1 MKKIILSVAVIAC
14 AAMMVSCGGKPTK
27 GVVNGSLSKF
37 DSLSYALGA
46 NMAYSI
52 QNQMGDIPFDYVAV
66 ENGIKNAALGKK
78 ALVIGEDTLTP
89 ENSIRLLREY
99 FMMKRPERAEMIR
112 ARKAEAD
119 SIALANGETP
129 ELAKENFADPD
140 MFENEQERELLST
153 AFGTDI
159 GTNMSKSPFP
169 VHLVWVL
176 ESLKDVREN
185 NPKMTDADAEQYLQ
199 YYFMVKRPAENKEA
213 SEKWLSKIEKKS
225 GVQKTESGLLY
236 KVVDAGDVEA
246 MPTHDRD
253 VVSVH
258 YKGLTRTGETFD
270 ASRFADMP
278 AERQEMMKRFRPEEY
293 DKDEPAKFPLSR
305 VIKGWTEGLKLVGK
319 GGKILLWIPSE
330 LAYGE
335 RGAGNN
341 IGPNE
346 ALYFEVELIDIEPYV
361 DPNAPKAEAE
371 VETVE
376 AE

>member
-1 MKKIILSVAVIAC
+1 MKKIILSVAVVVC
-14 AAMMVSCGGKPTK
+14 AAMIVSCGSKPTK

-52 QNQMGDIPFDYVAV
+52 RNQMGDIPFDYDAV
-66 ENGIKNAALGKK
+66 EDAIENAALGKK

-99 FMMKRPERAEMIR
+99 FMMKRPQRAEMIR
-112 ARKAEAD
+112 QRKAEAD

-129 ELAKENFADPD
+129 EPAKENYADPD
-140 MFENEQERELLST
+140 MFESESERELLSA

-176 ESLKDVREN
+176 ESMRDVRGD
-185 NPKMTDADAEQYLQ
+185 NPKMTDMDAEQYLQ

-213 SEKWLSKIEKKS
+213 SEKWLKKIEKKS

-236 KVVDAGDVEA
+236 KVVDAGDAEA

-258 YKGLTRTGETFD
+258 YKGVTRTGETFD

-319 GGKILLWIPSE
+319 GGKILLWIPAE

-361 DPNAPKAEAE
+361 EPEAEAE
-371 VETVE
+371 VAPESGA
-376 AE
+376 AEE